1 MNETPCV
8 LAIDLGSSG
17 PKISVVDI
25 QGNIL
30 ATRSGHFESIYSEN
44 GAGVEQDA
52 EEWWTQILR
61 LSKEVLDESGTNGRI
76 VAISNCAQY
85 FTSVPVDEK
94 GNCTGPAVMWEDSRS
109 AKHIRKKMGG
119 FPSVKGYQLFRLLRW
134 LYAVGV
140 PPILNGVDA
149 ASHMLFLK
157 TEKPEVWKK
166 TYKVLEP
173 SDFLSLRFTGRFTT
187 NENTGFAYTLLRK
200 APWGKSTFHEKL
212 IRALDLDEK
221 RLPEV
226 VKVGEDLGFVKPE
239 TASFLGISD
248 RVRVFSGMVDT
259 TAFMLGA
266 GAFDDYEMVVDL
278 GTTLTTGVHVPKRI
292 IDILNGAFSIA
303 SPVEN
308 KYVLIG
314 ELGTGSKA
322 VNVLIHN
329 VLRRDDLLTI
339 PKEDEELHVAE
350 IADRMAAV
358 SPAGSR
364 GVVFLP
370 WFFGSNFPEQDT
382 NLRGGFLNLGP
393 TTAREDMVRAVFESY
408 AFTLRWMTE
417 ITEQNIGRKIS
428 KIKLC
433 GGGALWPTVAQIMA
447 DTLQIPVEL
456 APEPRQTNT
465 RGVAFMCFHHLGLA
479 DYTQLQKLC
488 TPRKSFAPD
497 GSNKQVYDD
506 RYRFFKRLYPRMRRI
521 YADLNRQA

>member
-1 MNETPCV
+1 MKENPCV

-17 PKISVVDI
+17 PKISVVDVR
-25 QGNIL
+25 GNIL
-30 ATRSGHFESIYSEN
+30 AMRSGHFESIYSEN

-52 EEWWTQILR
+52 EEWWSRILR
-61 LSKEVLDESGTNGRI
+61 LSREVLDESAAAGRI

-85 FTSVPVDEK
+85 FTSVPVDEN
-94 GNCTGPAVMWEDSRS
+94 GNCAGPAIMWEDSRS

-134 LYAVGV
+134 LNAVGV

-157 TEKPEVWKK
+157 NEKPGIWQN

-173 SDFLSLRFTGRFTT
+173 SDFLSLRFTGKFTT

-200 APWGKSTFHEKL
+200 APWGKPTFHTNL
-212 IRALDLDEK
+212 VRVLGLDEG

-226 VKVGEDLGFVKPE
+226 VKVGEDIGCVKPDVAE
-239 TASFLGISD
+239 LLGISEK
-248 RVRVFSGMVDT
+248 VRVFSGMVDT

-266 GAFDDYEMVVDL
+266 CAFDDYEMVVDL
-278 GTTLTTGVHVPKRI
+278 GTTLTTGMHVPKRI
-292 IDILNGAFSIA
+292 TDILNGAFSVA

-329 VLRRDDLLTI
+329 ILRKDDLLTI

-350 IADRMAAV
+350 IADRMAAD
-358 SPAGSR
+358 SPPGSR

-370 WFFGSNFPEQDT
+370 WMFGSNFPEQDT
-382 NLRGGFLNLGP
+382 RMRGGFLNLGP
-393 TTAREDMVRAVFESY
+393 TTGREDLVRAVFESY
-408 AFTLRWMTE
+408 AFSLRWMAE
-417 ITEQNIGRKIS
+417 ITERNIGRRIT

-433 GGGALWPTVAQIMA
+433 GGGALWSAAAQIMA
-447 DTLQIPVEL
+447 DTLQVTVEIP
-456 APEPRQTNT
+456 PEPRQTNT
-465 RGVAFMCFHHLGLA
+465 RGIAFMCFQRLGLA
-479 DYTQLQKLC
+479 DYAEMQRFCAPL
-488 TPRKSFAPD
+488 KSFTPD
-497 GSNKQVYDD
+497 VSNRETYEK
-506 RYRFFKRLYPRMRRI
+506 RYRFFKRLYPSMRRI
-521 YADLNRQA
+521 YADLNGQG